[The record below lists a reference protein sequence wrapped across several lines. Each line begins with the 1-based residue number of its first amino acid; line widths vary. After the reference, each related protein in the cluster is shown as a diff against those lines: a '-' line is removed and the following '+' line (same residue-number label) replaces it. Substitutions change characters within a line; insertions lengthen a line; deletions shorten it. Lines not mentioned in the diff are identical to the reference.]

1 MDGQALDLPD
11 ASFDA
16 VFSFFGVFMF
26 PDWRKGLAEMARVT
40 RPGGFGVVAVWQDRG
55 AGAFM
60 LLGQLIRKLFPERQL
75 APMPEAMATLSEASG
90 LVRELTKAGFGDAQ
104 IAEVTQDFELDMAL
118 LDDLDTLFG
127 PSADWTTL
135 SDAEKTIVVAEIR
148 QLAGHQP
155 QLLIPSTALIAV
167 ARR

>member
-1 MDGQALDLPD
+1 
-11 ASFDA
+11 
-16 VFSFFGVFMF
+16 
-26 PDWRKGLAEMARVT
+26 
-40 RPGGFGVVAVWQDRG
+40 
-55 AGAFM
+55 M

-75 APMPEAMATLSEASG
+75 APMPEAMAILSEASG